1 MNIKNLEVQGKK
13 IKITAV
19 GSGIGIQIS
28 EDLAGNFIIWQAITD
43 AIIDSA
49 KGDKKDCLKAMEGFI
64 NLPTEIRKSMV
75 SSMVADYEQLSPEEY
90 LLSLIKEAKGRWE

>member
-1 MNIKNLEVQGKK
+1 
-13 IKITAV
+13 
-19 GSGIGIQIS
+19 
-28 EDLAGNFIIWQAITD
+28 
-43 AIIDSA
+43 
-49 KGDKKDCLKAMEGFI
+49 MEGFI